1 MKVLSRIKTDLQ
13 WRTYLGIGLMVLS
26 ALAMILWETT
36 LRSRLA
42 FRSVLVCAEDIEEG
56 RILEAG
62 DIRTAAVTPQSMV
75 PGALKAADAERV
87 IGLAARFP
95 MKKNQQITEDMFWDG
110 IERAER
116 SSFVIPDVWIW
127 SESTLDREGD
137 TAGLY
142 MVDTGELL
150 GRFKISVAPE
160 SGRDLELLCTLEEF
174 LNIRDAVMGAGPPCI
189 LVVGESR

>member
-1 MKVLSRIKTDLQ
+1 MKVLGRIKTDVQ

-26 ALAMILWETT
+26 ALAMILWETMF
-36 LRSRLA
+36 RGRVA
-42 FRSVLVCAEDIEEG
+42 FRSVLVCARDVEEG
-56 RILEAG
+56 EILEAG
-62 DIRTAAVTPQSMV
+62 GLKTAAVTPQSMV
-75 PGALKAADAERV
+75 SGALAADDAER
-87 IGLAARFP
+87 ITGLAARFSL
-95 MKKNQQITEDMFWDG
+95 KKNQQVTEDMFWDG
-110 IERAER
+110 TWRAER
-116 SSFVIPDVWIW
+116 SSFVIPDLWIW
-127 SESTLDREGD
+127 SESSLDREGD

-174 LNIRDAVMGAGPPCI
+174 LSIREAVQIAGPPCI